1 MTVQRQHT
9 DPGAQHT
16 DFRPR
21 TVDSKERRQRP
32 AWSLVL
38 GRIGRRLGSAIFVVW
53 AAATITFLIQALLPG
68 DRATL
73 LLNQQTGQVQERTPE
88 ELAPINEMFG
98 FDQPIIV

>member
-1 MTVQRQHT
+1 MAVQTQHAE
-9 DPGAQHT
+9 PGT
-16 DFRPR
+16 PPPDLELR
-21 TVDSKERRQRP
+21 TPDSKKQRQRP
-32 AWSLVL
+32 ASSVIF

-98 FDQPIIV
+98 FDQP